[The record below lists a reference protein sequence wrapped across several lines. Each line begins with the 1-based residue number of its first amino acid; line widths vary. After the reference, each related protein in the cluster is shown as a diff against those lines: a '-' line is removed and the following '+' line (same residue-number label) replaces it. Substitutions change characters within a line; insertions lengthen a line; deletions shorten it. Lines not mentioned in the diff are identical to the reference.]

1 MLRPIRLIAFAC
13 VTIAAVGCASSK
25 ANTASAAAP
34 RRNANVLTADEI
46 TATGAS
52 NVYDAVQRTRPQWLT
67 SVRIR
72 RGGSGDDLVVYLDS
86 NKYGTMNSLRSLS
99 IGGIAEVHYLSA
111 SEATNRYGT
120 GHTGGAIVVLMSK
133 Q

>member
-1 MLRPIRLIAFAC
+1 MVRCIRFIALALATVA
-13 VTIAAVGCASSK
+13 VTGCASSK
-25 ANTASAAAP
+25 ANTASQNTPRRSTTIITLEEITSTAAP
-34 RRNANVLTADEI
+34 
-46 TATGAS
+46 
-52 NVYDAVQRTRPQWLT
+52 NVYDVIQRVRPQWLT
-67 SVRIR
+67 GARIR

-86 NKYGTMNSLRSLS
+86 NRYGTMGSLRSLS
-99 IGGIAEVHYLSA
+99 VGGIQEIRYYSA